1 MKLLR
6 IFDDNA
12 AFNRFAAMLR
22 TATRR
27 LPALLLAVALIP
39 VAGCAAKRP
48 VLYPNYHL
56 RMVGSEVADED
67 IDACMALARRYGAA
81 EDKGGKIAKDTAAG
95 AAVGGA
101 TGAAV
106 GAVVGNLGKGAAAGA
121 AGGAAGALTRGVIRS
136 DRPDET
142 FRRFVERCLRE
153 KGYEP
158 IGWR

>member
-1 MKLLR
+1 MKSSSSRPNVVFCKPVPGGSEVLK
-6 IFDDNA
+6 
-12 AFNRFAAMLR
+12 
-22 TATRR
+22 R
-27 LPALLLAVALIP
+27 LSALLLPIVVVWAM
-39 VAGCAAKRP
+39 AGCTARRP

-56 RMVGSEVADED
+56 RMVGAEVADED
-67 IDACMALARRYGAA
+67 IDACMALAREYGA
-81 EDKGGKIAKDTAAG
+81 DRGDGGEIAKGTAAG

-136 DRPDET
+136 GEPDAV
-142 FRRFVERCLRE
+142 FRQFVERCLRE

-158 IGWR
+158 VGWR